1 MGTHDPTQHCSTHD
15 PALSLSLSLSLS
27 RARAHARAG
36 HSMAVSLLAPA
47 HRSAPPHA
55 ATPHTNG
62 RPRLVPPLCAAMEEI
77 DIGAIRFR
85 AFDLGGHAIARKV
98 WREYSQAVDACVFI
112 IDAVDRERFAEAKQE
127 LNGLL
132 GIPELDNVPVMVLLN
147 KIDIATAA
155 SEAEMRAVLDLPW
168 TQGGAS
174 PSSPSGDER
183 PIWMFPCSILK
194 KMGYKEGFQWL
205 SQHIQ

>member
-1 MGTHDPTQHCSTHD
+1 
-15 PALSLSLSLSLS
+15 
-27 RARAHARAG
+27 
-36 HSMAVSLLAPA
+36 
-47 HRSAPPHA
+47 
-55 ATPHTNG
+55 
-62 RPRLVPPLCAAMEEI
+62 MEEI

-112 IDAVDRERFAEAKQE
+112 IDAVARERFAEAKHE

-174 PSSPSGDER
+174 SSSAGER
-183 PIWMFPCSILK
+183 PIEMFPCSILK